1 MIRGRDR
8 TVDDIREVENL
19 AATILRHYFCESD
32 VDFLISTFTDDI
44 VWLGAGKDQKA
55 EGREAVSRWFGNV
68 RNELMPC
75 RMWDEEY
82 VVTRLG
88 DDCWLCEGVSEL
100 ESVEPGALLRVR
112 QRVTFVFK
120 RIDGLLKTAH
130 IHHSV
135 PFEALRPGEA
145 FPYEVAREN
154 YYQLQRL
161 LSEKEQQIEL
171 MLHQLPGG
179 MMVCYPDEKFT
190 TKWISDGLCRML
202 GYESA
207 AAYRAAVNSCAGFIH
222 PDDFV
227 EMRDRVSASLA
238 SGDSY
243 SGEYRIVRPDGGV
256 RWVLDLGKRFTDV
269 DNETVVSCFIT
280 DITERVEREVA
291 LEKAN
296 RNISR
301 QAAFLSQLYN
311 TVPCGIVQ
319 ISTDS
324 AHRVINANRSAWE
337 IYGYTE
343 EEYCRQLN
351 DPFVTVSDGDSE
363 WIHRTVDELGR
374 HGGSVFYER
383 EALKKDGA
391 SCWVSVMMER
401 LINHD
406 GIEVIQVVFSDISEI
421 KRLQK
426 EQEQERLIENRS
438 LRTAIYT
445 AYQLIVRANL
455 TQDTYE
461 ALNER
466 DYIDEIDPYG
476 HYSDQLRKTA
486 EGLHPSY
493 RDDFI
498 HTFSADSLERRFA
511 SGEQEVYMEC
521 QRMGRDRVYHWLS
534 VTCIQVE
541 NPYSDE
547 VLCILLLKV
556 LDDQR
561 TEKMLQEQ
569 VLRNALASAKAAN
582 QAKSDFFSRMSHD
595 IRTPMNAII
604 GMSAI
609 GQLKMNE
616 PERVRECFSKIDV
629 SSRYLLSL
637 INDILDMSKIESGK
651 MILTNARFDFSG
663 LISQI
668 NTIIYPQ
675 ALENRLSCR
684 IHHVGVLERFYI
696 GDALRINQILMNL
709 LSNALKFTPAGGK
722 IDLDIGESRRANG
735 FAYVQFRISDTGIG
749 MSPEFM
755 KRLYVPFE
763 QETTDIARNKIGSG
777 LGLSIVHSMVQ
788 LMGGTIEVQS
798 EKNRGT
804 VFTVTLPLKLVT
816 GDQEAE
822 NRGESRELL
831 GGRQVLVADGDRL
844 AAEQTSRLLADIG
857 AKAFRVD
864 SGFKAIEAVKMA
876 AEKGGRYDVAL
887 IGHDMPDMDGIETA
901 RAIRKLVGP
910 DTTLAVMT
918 AGNWTA
924 IGDEAREAGADHVIT
939 KPLSLSSLC
948 DVFMK
953 PGKRTARKTVSDI
966 QFAGRRFLL
975 VEDNELNME
984 IARSLMELHG
994 MQVDPA
1000 ENGQVAVEKFQASPE
1015 GHYSAILMDI
1025 RMPVLDGMD
1034 ATRVIR
1040 ALPRR
1045 DAATVPVIAMS
1056 ANAFDED
1063 RKMALDAGIND
1074 YLVKPVEMA
1083 DLLAVLGKWVW
1094 KAAAV

>member
-1 MIRGRDR
+1 M
-8 TVDDIREVENL
+8 DDIREVENL
-19 AATILRHYFCESD
+19 AATILRRYFCDSD
-32 VDFLISTFTDDI
+32 VDFLISTLSDDV

-55 EGREAVSRWFGNV
+55 EGREAVGQWFENV

-75 RMWDEEY
+75 RMWDEKY
-82 VVTRLG
+82 IVTRLAG
-88 DDCWLCEGVSEL
+88 DCWLCECMSEL
-100 ESVEPGALLRVR
+100 ESVDPGALLRIQ
-112 QRVTFVFK
+112 QRVSFVFK
-120 RIDGLLKTAH
+120 RIDGVLKTVH
-130 IHHSV
+130 IHHSI
-135 PFEALRPGEA
+135 PFESIRPGEA

-154 YYQLQRL
+154 YHQLQRL

-179 MMVCYPDEKFT
+179 MMVCYPDDKFT

-202 GYESA
+202 GYENA
-207 AAYRAAVNSCAGFIH
+207 EAYRAAANSCAGFIH
-222 PDDFV
+222 PDDFGKMHEQV
-227 EMRDRVSASLA
+227 FKSLA

-243 SGEYRIVRPDGGV
+243 SGEYRIVRPDGSI
-256 RWVLDLGKRFTDV
+256 RWVLDLGKRFVDR

-296 RNISR
+296 RNSSR

-319 ISTDS
+319 ISTDP

-351 DPFVTVSDGDSE
+351 DPFVTVSANDSQ
-363 WIHRTVDELGR
+363 WIHRTVDEVGR

-383 EALKKDGA
+383 EAVKKDGS

-406 GIEVIQVVFSDISEI
+406 SIEVIQVVFSDISEI

-466 DYIDEIDPYG
+466 DYIDEIDSYG
-476 HYSDQLRKTA
+476 HYGDQLRKTA
-486 EGLHPSY
+486 EGLHSSY
-493 RDDFI
+493 REDFI
-498 HTFSADSLERRFA
+498 RIFSADSLRERFA
-511 SGEQEVYMEC
+511 SGEREVYMEC
-521 QRMGRDRVYHWLS
+521 QRMGRDRMYHWLS
-534 VTCIQVE
+534 ITCIQVE

-547 VLCILLLKV
+547 TLCILLLKV

-569 VLRNALASAKAAN
+569 VLRNALASAKSAN
-582 QAKSDFFSRMSHD
+582 QAKSDFLSRMSHD

-609 GQLKMNE
+609 GQLKAND
-616 PERVRECFSKIDV
+616 PERVRDCLSKIDV

-651 MILTNARFDFSG
+651 MVLTNARFDLAE
-663 LISQI
+663 LIDRI
-668 NTIIYPQ
+668 DTIIYPQ
-675 ALENRLSCR
+675 TVESGLSYR
-684 IHHVGVLERFYI
+684 IHHDGPVERFYI
-696 GDALRINQILMNL
+696 GDSLRINQILMNL
-709 LSNALKFTPAGGK
+709 LSNAVKFTPSGGK
-722 IDLDIGESRRANG
+722 IDVYVRESRRTNG
-735 FAYVQFRISDTGIG
+735 FAYLQFKISDTGIG

-755 KRLYVPFE
+755 KRLYLPFE
-763 QETTDIARNKIGSG
+763 QETNDIARNKIGSG

-788 LMGGTIEVQS
+788 LMGGTIEAES

-804 VFTVTLPLKLVT
+804 TFTVTLPLKLDT
-816 GDQEAE
+816 GNPEEGDF
-822 NRGESRELL
+822 RLSRKLAV
-831 GGRQVLVADGDRL
+831 GRQVLVADGDRL
-844 AAEQTSRLLADIG
+844 AAERTSLLLANTG
-857 AKAFRVD
+857 ARILRAD
-864 SGFKAIEAVKMA
+864 SGREAVEA
-876 AEKGGRYDVAL
+876 ARTAL
-887 IGHDMPDMDGIETA
+887 REGNPCELAFISQEMPDMDGMETL
-901 RAIRKLVGP
+901 RELRKLAGP
-910 DTTLAVMT
+910 DMT
-918 AGNWTA
+918 IVLVASGEKEA
-924 IGDEAREAGADHVIT
+924 SEAEAREAGADYFLT
-939 KPLSLSSLC
+939 WPLSSSSVRDIFL
-948 DVFMK
+948 K
-953 PGKRTARKTVSDI
+953 PERRTGESRPAGDR
-966 QFAGRRFLL
+966 FAGRRFLL

-984 IARSLMELHG
+984 IAKALMELHG
-994 MQVDPA
+994 MQVDTA
-1000 ENGQVAVEKFQASPE
+1000 ENGQVAVEKFQVSPE
-1015 GHYSAILMDI
+1015 GYYSAILMDI

-1045 DAATVPVIAMS
+1045 DAPAVPVIAMS

-1063 RKMALDAGIND
+1063 RKKAFDAGIND

-1083 DLLAVLGKWVW
+1083 DLLAILDKWMGG
-1094 KAAAV
+1094 AAGA